1 MKKLICLLLCVIFIL
16 CGCGS
21 APAETVPETTTEPLM
36 SFSEYAEMVSSA
48 VDAIY
53 DDSAILASAIR
64 YQNTYWSSLEK
75 LSGTITP
82 EKLVEAAGKWLDEES
97 NGEYT
102 FDLLSESREEISSA
116 YKEIVSANVESPS
129 EEISNSFNACFDAY
143 LALYNVAMNPSG
155 SRQDFVDT
163 ANSYI
168 STISTAKSKLDILL
182 S

>member
-21 APAETVPETTTEPLM
+21 TPAETVPETTTKPLM
-36 SFSEYAEMVSSA
+36 SFSEYAELVSST

-53 DDSAILASAIR
+53 DDSAILASSIR

-75 LSGTITP
+75 LSGTVTP
-82 EKLVEAAGKWLDEES
+82 EKLVEAAEKWLDEES
-97 NGEYT
+97 NGKYT
-102 FDLLSESREEISSA
+102 FDLLSESQEEISSA

-129 EEISNSFNACFDAY
+129 EEISKSFDACFDAY

-163 ANSYI
+163 ANLYI
-168 STISTAKSKLDILL
+168 DTISTAKSKLDILL